1 LKNWSKKPTLKCQF
15 FVSFFQAYQ
24 IFQDYRPAGYSYLFF
39 KTLEQGVP
47 WFSENLE
54 LGDYKRAK
62 RITQHFKS
70 ISTGAQYVTPDSKF
84 IVKKSKCAGLAQEIG
99 SSAPT
104 SCSLPWL
111 ANGAT

>member
-1 LKNWSKKPTLKCQF
+1 MLKTIEELVKETYLE
-15 FVSFFQAYQ
+15 VSVLCLFFQAYQ
-24 IFQDYRPAGYSYLFF
+24 IFQDYRPAGYYYLFL
-39 KTLEQGVP
+39 KP
-47 WFSENLE
+47 WNKGF
-54 LGDYKRAK
+54 LGFQNRIITRAK